1 MLNKVVGVEGI
12 QFLACFAGK
21 QINKRG
27 ENNAANAPHPA
38 FIVPGISRAGEAEE
52 DCDKRLLGVFFA
64 QGKGLVIDASKFF
77 EALLTDDFFFSVFGG
92 MDKRI
97 LFLKGA
103 SAFGTVQ
110 HDWVPPVEFHQII
123 TYFLILPHFVR
134 FD

>member
-1 MLNKVVGVEGI
+1 MTALVETDGI
-12 QFLACFAGK
+12 LLLACFAGK

-52 DCDKRLLGVFFA
+52 DCDKCLFGVFFA
-64 QGKGLVIDASKFF
+64 QGKGLVINASKFF
-77 EALLTDDFFFSVFGG
+77 EALLTDDFFFPVFGG
-92 MDKRI
+92 MNKRI

-103 SAFGTVQ
+103 SAFGAVQ